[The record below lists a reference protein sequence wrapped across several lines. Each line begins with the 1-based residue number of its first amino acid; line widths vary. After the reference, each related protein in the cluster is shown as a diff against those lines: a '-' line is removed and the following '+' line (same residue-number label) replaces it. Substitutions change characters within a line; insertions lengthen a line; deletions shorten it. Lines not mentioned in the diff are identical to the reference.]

1 MRLRSFKEF
10 EGIKESERAKLGRP
24 PFTFAKATLFEPCT
38 FSVPSKKVSANDNE
52 ETIRA
57 DLARLNAIKVGSL
70 VFTRFLITKGVIDL
84 RVMDLAKRYRVR
96 PTALYQLM
104 YDLEARGIISPER
117 FKRRLQLQPF
127 DIAEIERELQRRG
140 YSKAGVKG
148 D

>member
-1 MRLRSFKEF
+1 MGLNIKEF

-57 DLARLNAIKVGSL
+57 DLARLNAIKAGSL

-104 YDLEARGIISPER
+104 YDLEARGIINPER

>member
-1 MRLRSFKEF
+1 MGLNIKEF

-57 DLARLNAIKVGSL
+57 DLARLNAIKAGSL